1 MQFFERPLGQ
11 ITNRFSKD
19 ISVVDQS
26 LASFS
31 VSAFQIVATVAMVV
45 IFIFWAIP
53 NIFLVLVFGII
64 CIAYYYITA
73 LYLQGAQDLKRIEA
87 SSR

>member
-11 ITNRFSKD
+11 ITNRFSRD

-31 VSAFQIVATVAMVV
+31 VSALQIAATVAMVV
-45 IFIFWAIP
+45 ILLVWAIP
-53 NIFLVLVFGII
+53 NVLLVLALGVI
-64 CIAYYYITA
+64 CVAYYYVTT
-73 LYLQGAQDLKRIEA
+73 LYLQGAQDLKRMEA
-87 SSR
+87 ISR